1 MLELGN
7 YGGFILSYN
16 GCQIINAQNGE
27 ILFERRINPEMLPYL
42 EKKAR
47 KNGFALFTYHDDTII
62 TDSPENEHIQNEARL
77 NDLQIIKEEE
87 FSAAVDFA
95 PCKRRLNGALD
106 VFRSEPYFLEVVP
119 CAIDKANSLGALL
132 EVLGM
137 KREEVIAVGD
147 GVCDVTM
154 IQLAGL
160 GIAMGHSQ
168 DSVKACADYVTA
180 SNEEDGVAVA
190 VEKAII
196 SEVRVAEI
204 PLDQLN
210 AQARHALMGNLGI
223 HWRKQLPD
231 SVQ

>member
-1 MLELGN
+1 MLVSDDEEALLG
-7 YGGFILSYN
+7 
-16 GCQIINAQNGE
+16 
-27 ILFERRINPEMLPYL
+27 L
-42 EKKAR
+42 ED
-47 KNGFALFTYHDDTII
+47 HW
-62 TDSPENEHIQNEARL
+62 
-77 NDLQIIKEEE
+77 
-87 FSAAVDFA
+87 
-95 PCKRRLNGALD
+95 KRRLNGALD

-196 SEVRVAEI
+196 SEVRAAEI

-210 AQARHALMGNLGI
+210 AQARHALMGNLNSIYLCRRRPCGSNNAGRPSYPSAFW
-223 HWRKQLPD
+223 HFAWRGYSCIGGNSCRTRFNDSLPAGRD
-231 SVQ
+231 CSRNAGQWKPHIFCT